1 MFWKYFFALEG
12 EGDMFIVTARIPK
25 KRLLAAAVAVLC
37 CCAAVLTGIFCA
49 HGLSAVSASSP
60 VSGEVKGLRGNDD
73 RAAFLRDLGW
83 EISED
88 PISAEELLIP
98 EVFDESYDDYLALQA
113 GQGFDLTAYC
123 GKRVKR
129 YTYEVVNHPSGET
142 GVQAA
147 LLIYKN
153 RLVGGEVLS
162 ARPDGF
168 IHGLAM
174 PETGLTQ

>member
-1 MFWKYFFALEG
+1 ML
-12 EGDMFIVTARIPK
+12 IVTARIPK

-49 HGLSAVSASSP
+49 HGLNVVSASSA
-60 VSGEVKGLRGNDD
+60 VTGEVKGLGHNED
-73 RAAFLRDLGW
+73 RVAFLQQLGW
-83 EISED
+83 EVVEE
-88 PISAEELLIP
+88 PIAAEELVIP
-98 EVFDESYDDYLALQA
+98 ETFDESYSDYLALQT
-113 GQGFDLTAYC
+113 GQGFDLSAYC

-129 YTYEVVNHPSGET
+129 YTYEVLNHPSGES

-147 LLIYKN
+147 LLVYKS

-174 PETGLTQ
+174 LQADGGQ

>member
-1 MFWKYFFALEG
+1 
-12 EGDMFIVTARIPK
+12 MFIVTARIPK

-37 CCAAVLTGIFCA
+37 CCAAVLTGVFCA
-49 HGLSAVSASSP
+49 RGLSAVSASST
-60 VSGEVKGLRGNDD
+60 VVGEVKGLRGNDD
-73 RAAFLRDLGW
+73 RVAFLKELGW
-83 EISED
+83 EVAED
-88 PISAEELLIP
+88 PIAAEELLIP
-98 EVFDESYDDYLALQA
+98 ETFDESYNDYLALQS

-123 GKRVKR
+123 GKRLKR
-129 YTYEVVNHPSGET
+129 YTYEVLNHPSGEG

-168 IHGLAM
+168 IHGLAR
-174 PETGLTQ
+174 PEAAPAQ

>member
-1 MFWKYFFALEG
+1 
-12 EGDMFIVTARIPK
+12 MFIVTARIPK

-49 HGLSAVSASSP
+49 HGLNVVSASSAA
-60 VSGEVKGLRGNDD
+60 VTGEVKGLRKNED
-73 RAAFLRDLGW
+73 RVAFLRGLGW
-83 EISED
+83 EVGEE
-88 PISAEELLIP
+88 PIATEELLIP
-98 EVFDESYDDYLALQA
+98 ETFDESYTDYLALQT
-113 GQGFDLTAYC
+113 GQGFDLSAYC

-129 YTYEVVNHPSGET
+129 YTYEVLNHPSGEA

-147 LLIYKN
+147 LLVYKN

-162 ARPDGF
+162 VKPDGF

-174 PETGLTQ
+174 PQAETG

>member
-1 MFWKYFFALEG
+1 
-12 EGDMFIVTARIPK
+12 MFIVTARIPK
-25 KRLLAAAVAVLC
+25 KRLLAAGAALL
-37 CCAAVLTGIFCA
+37 CCAAAVVLAGIFRA
-49 HGLSAVSASSP
+49 HGSSAVSASSP
-60 VSGEVKGLRGNDD
+60 AAGENVKGLRGNDS
-73 RAAFLRDLGW
+73 RVAYLESLGW
-83 EISED
+83 EVGKD
-88 PISAEELLIP
+88 PIATEELLIP
-98 EVFDESYDDYLALQA
+98 ESFDDSYGDYLALQSE
-113 GQGFDLTAYC
+113 QGFDLSAYC

-129 YTYEVVNHPSGET
+129 YTYEVLNHPSGEA

-174 PETGLTQ
+174 PETGMAK

>member
-1 MFWKYFFALEG
+1 
-12 EGDMFIVTARIPK
+12 MFIVTARIPK

-37 CCAAVLTGIFCA
+37 CCAAVLTGVFCA
-49 HGLSAVSASSP
+49 RGLSAVSASST
-60 VSGEVKGLRGNDD
+60 VVGEVKGLRGNDD
-73 RAAFLRDLGW
+73 RVAFLKELGW
-83 EISED
+83 EVAED
-88 PISAEELLIP
+88 PIAAEELLIP
-98 EVFDESYDDYLALQA
+98 EAFDESYDEYLALQS
-113 GQGFDLTAYC
+113 GQGFDLSAYC
-123 GKRVKR
+123 GKRLKR
-129 YTYEVVNHPSGET
+129 YTYEVLNHPSGEG

-174 PETGLTQ
+174 PEAGPAQ

>member
-1 MFWKYFFALEG
+1 
-12 EGDMFIVTARIPK
+12 MFIVTARIPK
-25 KRLLAAAVAVLC
+25 KRLLVGAVAVLC

-49 HGLSAVSASSP
+49 HGLSVASAAAAT
-60 VSGEVKGLRGNDD
+60 VTGEVRGLRDNDD
-73 RAAFLRDLGW
+73 RVAFLQELGW
-83 EISED
+83 VVSEE
-88 PISAEELLIP
+88 PVATEELLIP
-98 EVFDESYDDYLALQA
+98 EAFDSSYDEYLALQT
-113 GQGFDLTAYC
+113 GQGFDLAAYS

-129 YTYEVVNHPSGET
+129 YTYEVLNHPSGES

-162 ARPDGF
+162 ARADGF

-174 PETGLTQ
+174 PQVGMSK